1 MRLCVIIIS
10 FVFLKVICFVSSVT
24 AHARVHVQSSS
35 LLLLLLGC
43 KSCHIYIY
51 IYHGHMVVAYTL
63 YLIVKFIKL

>member
-10 FVFLKVICFVSSVT
+10 FIFLKVICFVSSVT

-43 KSCHIYIY
+43 KCHIYIY
-51 IYHGHMVVAYTL
+51 IIYITDIWL
-63 YLIVKFIKL
+63 